1 MGEGCAGDGEDR
13 NRRVHSELER
23 SCAEKPERVRPDE
36 VCEGLVYL
44 QRGRH
49 VLGEG
54 AELARREIDEMTSR
68 VRRRL
73 AAASGEKEEEGMLSS
88 S

>member
-1 MGEGCAGDGEDR
+1 MSERSEKGPEHREEGCAGDGEDR

-36 VCEGLVYL
+36 VCKDSSTHREEDTSS
-44 QRGRH
+44 
-49 VLGEG
+49 GEG

-68 VRRRL
+68 VR
-73 AAASGEKEEEGMLSS
+73 
-88 S
+88 